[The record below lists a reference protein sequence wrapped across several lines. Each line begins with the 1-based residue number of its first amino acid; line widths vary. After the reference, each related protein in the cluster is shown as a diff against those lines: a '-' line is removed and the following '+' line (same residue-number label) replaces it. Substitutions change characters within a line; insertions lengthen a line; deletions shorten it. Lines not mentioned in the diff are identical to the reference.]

1 MKDCVCYSNYP
12 NIIRLKFQIH
22 HFSLCNSSSFSASSS
37 FLVQSNILNCYL
49 QWQYFEHCL
58 VWLCIS
64 FPLISFYTVF
74 SDLQLTDSGLYTCT
88 ASSESGETSWS
99 ASLTV
104 EKTAAPNLHRMP
116 DPSTYPSPPPQ
127 PHILNTTQSSVTV
140 SWHQATKPKPGAS
153 PLIGYTVEYFSSDL
167 QTGWVAAANRVTAD
181 TITVSLW
188 AKIVQVSK

>member
-1 MKDCVCYSNYP
+1 MFMLVGWLTVFWALPGLALY
-12 NIIRLKFQIH
+12 
-22 HFSLCNSSSFSASSS
+22 
-37 FLVQSNILNCYL
+37 FLS
-49 QWQYFEHCL
+49 
-58 VWLCIS
+58 
-64 FPLISFYTVF
+64 LISFYTVF

>member
-1 MKDCVCYSNYP
+1 M
-12 NIIRLKFQIH
+12 L
-22 HFSLCNSSSFSASSS
+22 S
-37 FLVQSNILNCYL
+37 FLKVTYMINSNEIFMLAD
-49 QWQYFEHCL
+49 YFWALPSLAFLPCT
-58 VWLCIS
+58 
-64 FPLISFYTVF
+64 LISCYAVF

-127 PHILNTTQSSVTV
+127 PHILNTSQSSVTV
-140 SWHQATKPKPGAS
+140 SWRDATKTKPGAS

-167 QTGWVAAANRVTAD
+167 QTGWVVAANRVTAD

-188 AKIVQVSK
+188 AASWVSVSCVLTLLHGNASAMFWEF